1 MTERRE
7 FLARVAASG
16 VVLAAA
22 AADPFIAAAQA
33 VATPTPPAVT
43 GGTPVLPGQAQAM
56 QWDDTW
62 ATTLGNAKYK
72 AVIDSPEIGEGDM
85 FWNAYAFLDGCK
97 KVLGAADGDVNV
109 AVVIRHAAI
118 ACAYNDAIWSKY
130 ELGKKLKVKDPITE
144 KKATR
149 NPFLTLPDGHPDM
162 AWMANITITGLAAK
176 GFTFPCCNQATHFL
190 ANQIAKWTHQEK
202 TAVYE
207 ELKANLVVNA
217 RLQPTG
223 LYATMRA
230 QQVGAAFMRP

>member
-7 FLARVAASG
+7 FLARIAASG
-16 VVLAAA
+16 VVFAATA
-22 AADPFIAAAQA
+22 VDPFIAAAQA
-33 VATPTPPAVT
+33 VATPAPQ
-43 GGTPVLPGQAQAM
+43 GQAQAM

-62 ATTLGNAKYK
+62 ATTLANAKYK
-72 AVIDSPEIGEGDM
+72 AVIDGPEIGEGEL
-85 FWNAYAFLDGCK
+85 FWNAYAFMDGCK
-97 KVLGAADGDVNV
+97 KVLGAAEGDVNV

-118 ACAYNDAIWSKY
+118 ALAYNDAIWSKY
-130 ELGKKLKVKDPITE
+130 ELGKRLKVKDPITD

-162 AWMANITITGLAAK
+162 AWMANVTITGLGAK
-176 GFTFPCCNQATHFL
+176 GVTFPCCNQATRFL
-190 ANQIAKWTHQEK
+190 ASQISKWSHQDK

-207 ELKANLVVNA
+207 ELKANLVPGA

-223 LYATMRA
+223 LYATIRA

>member
-7 FLARVAASG
+7 FLKKIAASG
-16 VVLAAA
+16 AVFAAA
-22 AADPFIAAAQA
+22 AADPMLAAAQA
-33 VATPTPPAVT
+33 AVPSTGRAPQQQAT
-43 GGTPVLPGQAQAM
+43 

-62 ATTLGNAKYK
+62 ATTLAAAKYR
-72 AVIDSPEIGEGDM
+72 AVIDGPEIGEGDL
-85 FWNAYAFLDGCK
+85 FWNAYAFMDGCK
-97 KVLGAADGDVNV
+97 KALGAADGDVNV

-118 ACAYNDAIWSKY
+118 SLAYNDAIWTKY

-162 AWMANITITGLAAK
+162 AWMANVTITGLGAK
-176 GFTFPCCNQATHFL
+176 GVTFPCCNQATHFL
-190 ANQIAKWTHQEK
+190 ASQIAKWNHLDK
-202 TAVYE
+202 AVVYE
-207 ELKANLVVNA
+207 ELKQNLVPGA

-230 QQVGAAFMRP
+230 QQTGAAFMRA